1 MSDEF
6 ADVIVSDCTASD
18 VRILAFEAWDGGSHR
33 AVREA
38 IERHGRFDWHWQ
50 TLGPANWRWRLRLG
64 AADLIS
70 QAAGEGVLE
79 QGWDVLF
86 ATSMVS
92 FADLAALLPNHIAGL
107 PRVLYMHENQAAYP
121 PADGRGDPRD
131 AHAVATNLMS
141 MLTADC
147 ILWNSLWNRDSF
159 LEQAQEVLIKAR
171 APVQRDVITEIA
183 ERSSIAWPPVEV
195 PRGSDQEVLH
205 NSSQAKERGLT
216 LVAWPHR
223 WEHDKGPEELL
234 AIDTECGE
242 RDQLGWVLL
251 GEQFNTVP
259 EAFTALQQQA
269 GDRIIHAGRAPRA
282 QYESWLHACDWVLS
296 TARHE
301 FFGVGVVEAMLAGCL
316 PWLPDRLSY
325 PELVPSQYMGLSPAN
340 PPANIGVAQEA
351 IRSHLAQAVAPQAV
365 QNLEKA
371 IGRHLPR
378 ARR

>member
-1 MSDEF
+1 VSDEF
-6 ADVIVSDCTASD
+6 ADVIASDGTASD
-18 VRILAFEAWDGGSHR
+18 VRILAFEAWDGGSHL

-38 IERHGRFDWHWQ
+38 IERHARFDWHWQ
-50 TLGPANWRWRLRLG
+50 TLRPANWRWRLRLG

-79 QGWDVLF
+79 QAWDVIF

-92 FADLAALLPNHIAGL
+92 LADLVSLLPKHIAGL

-141 MLTADC
+141 MLAADC

-159 LEQAQEVLIKAR
+159 LEQAQEVLTKAR
-171 APVQRDVITEIA
+171 SPVQRDIIAEIA

-195 PRGSDQEVLH
+195 PIASDLEVLH
-205 NSSQAKERGLT
+205 NSAQAKERGLT

-234 AIDTECGE
+234 AIEAECGE

-251 GEQFNTVP
+251 GEQFETIP
-259 EAFTALQQQA
+259 EAFSALQQQA

-325 PELVPSQYMGLSPAN
+325 PELVPPQYMGLCPTN

-365 QNLEKA
+365 HRIEEAMKRQVP
-371 IGRHLPR
+371 HT
-378 ARR
+378 RR

>member
-1 MSDEF
+1 M
-6 ADVIVSDCTASD
+6 
-18 VRILAFEAWDGGSHR
+18 
-33 AVREA
+33 
-38 IERHGRFDWHWQ
+38 DW
-50 TLGPANWRWRLRLG
+50 
-64 AADLIS
+64 
-70 QAAGEGVLE
+70 
-79 QGWDVLF
+79 
-86 ATSMVS
+86 
-92 FADLAALLPNHIAGL
+92 
-107 PRVLYMHENQAAYP
+107 
-121 PADGRGDPRD
+121 
-131 AHAVATNLMS
+131 
-141 MLTADC
+141 
-147 ILWNSLWNRDSF
+147 DSF
-159 LEQAQEVLIKAR
+159 LEAADDLIQLGSLPR
-171 APVQRDVITEIA
+171 SVTDDIA
-183 ERSSIAWPPVEV
+183 DRSHIAWPPVEMPV
-195 PRGSDQEVLH
+195 ASDPEVLH

-234 AIDTECGE
+234 AIDAACGE

-325 PELVPSQYMGLSPAN
+325 PELVPPQYMGLSPTN

-371 IGRHLPR
+371 IERHLPR
-378 ARR
+378 VRR

>member
-1 MSDEF
+1 MTPS
-6 ADVIVSDCTASD
+6 VM
-18 VRILAFEAWDGGSHR
+18 AFEPWDAGSHAATR
-33 AVREA
+33 SA
-38 IERHGRFDWHWQ
+38 IERHGSFRWNWH
-50 TLGPANWRWRLRLG
+50 TLPRGNWRIRLRL
-64 AADLIS
+64 AAVSLA
-70 QAAGEGVLE
+70 QTAATEAVGVP
-79 QGWDVLF
+79 DVLF
-86 ATSMVS
+86 ATSLMS
-92 FADLAALLPNHIAGL
+92 FSDLLALLPREYSAAK
-107 PRVLYMHENQAAYP
+107 RVFYVHEHQACYP
-121 PADGRGDPRD
+121 AQDGRYDTRD
-131 AHAVATNLMS
+131 AHATATNLTS
-141 MLTADC
+141 MLAADC
-147 ILWNSLWNRDSF
+147 ILWNSQWTWDSF
-159 LEQAQEVLIKAR
+159 LEAADDLIQLGSLPR
-171 APVQRDVITEIA
+171 SVTDDIA
-183 ERSSIAWPPVEV
+183 DRSHIAWPPVEMPV
-195 PRGSDQEVLH
+195 ASDPEVLH

-234 AIDTECGE
+234 AIDAACGE

-325 PELVPSQYMGLSPAN
+325 PELVPPQYMGLSPTN

-371 IGRHLPR
+371 IERHLPR
-378 ARR
+378 VRR